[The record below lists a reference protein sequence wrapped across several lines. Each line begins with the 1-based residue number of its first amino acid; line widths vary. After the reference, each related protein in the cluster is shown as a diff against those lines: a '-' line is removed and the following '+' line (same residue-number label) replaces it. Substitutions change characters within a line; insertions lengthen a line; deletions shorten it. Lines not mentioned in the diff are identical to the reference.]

1 MSSVTTNQAQTQ
13 APTSRKRIYVVGAG
27 KRVVNDVL
35 PVLASLEALWEVA
48 GVFTR
53 TARTLTTTDGRT
65 WEAEGLDE
73 LERRGLDGIDL
84 VYMVVA
90 KGAVP
95 DMLARLASLGP
106 RATDIQLETP
116 ALLYKH
122 LGRAPVLAPWRRVWV
137 SEDTTPL
144 PIWELVDRWVR
155 ANGHGAP
162 DEVLLDRCGYAYHGV
177 AMARRLLGGGRVR
190 RARRRADGERDVRTL
205 ELESGG
211 RATIIGP
218 RVYAQGRFLV
228 RFGTTSIGDHEDAD
242 VAVRAVVRSGGEPD
256 AGRCVAFE
264 AGNERVDLD
273 PAESDLLGPW
283 NDPPDGPVAPHMHG
297 LKRLGL
303 RRLLTDLA
311 HGSDGYAFA
320 DGLEDM
326 AVDYHLERLR
336 RYMRNPFTTP
346 HGPWPGRLL
355 RLLGR

>member
-1 MSSVTTNQAQTQ
+1 MNGSTSGAA
-13 APTSRKRIYVVGAG
+13 APDKKRIFVVGAG
-27 KRVVNDVL
+27 ERVVNDVL
-35 PVLASLEALWEVA
+35 PVLASLEARWDVA

-53 TARTLTTTDGRT
+53 TPRTLTTADGHN
-65 WEAEGLDE
+65 WAADGLDE

-95 DMLARLASLGP
+95 SMLARLAALGP

-144 PIWELVDRWVR
+144 PLWELVEAWAR

-190 RARRRADGERDVRTL
+190 RARRRAEGQRDVRTL
-205 ELESGG
+205 ELLGGG
-211 RATIIGP
+211 RATIVGP
-218 RVYAQGRFLV
+218 RVYSEGRFLV
-228 RFGTTSIGDHEDAD
+228 RFGDTSIGDHPDAD
-242 VAVRAVVRSGGEPD
+242 VVVRALVSPD
-256 AGRCVAFE
+256 AAASDLRCVGFG
-264 AGNERVDLD
+264 AGGVTVELD
-273 PAESDLLGPW
+273 PAESHLLGPW
-283 NDPPDGPVAPHMHG
+283 DAPRDGPVATHMHA
-297 LKRLGL
+297 LKRVGL
-303 RRLLTDLA
+303 RRLLTRLA
-311 HGSDGYAFA
+311 NGEDGYAFA

-336 RYMRNPFTTP
+336 RYVKNPITTP
-346 HGPWPGRLL
+346 HGPWPGRVL